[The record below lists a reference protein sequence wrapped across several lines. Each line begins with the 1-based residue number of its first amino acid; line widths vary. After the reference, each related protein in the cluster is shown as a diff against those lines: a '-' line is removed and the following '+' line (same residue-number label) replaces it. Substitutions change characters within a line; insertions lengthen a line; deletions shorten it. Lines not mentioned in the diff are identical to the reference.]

1 MYVIMIRVSFGI
13 YNTEEEVDYL
23 LKVLPEAVENAKKI
37 NAENFNMAEP
47 LY

>member
-1 MYVIMIRVSFGI
+1 MIRQEAVMI
-13 YNTEEEVDYL
+13 KRKNVL